1 MKACSCVGDAFTL
14 RTFGVEFYLFEEI
27 MRLATAFPAKYSNPC
42 RANFPPTTIPT
53 LNNLELKIRFLSS
66 CGISGAIQPTVSAKS
81 PIVEKF
87 FHLRLLGGRA
97 LHARGNQG
105 HQVPVLMMGHRD
117 HLKTTMTVMT
127 MKCWG

>member
-1 MKACSCVGDAFTL
+1 MLSQM

-66 CGISGAIQPTVSAKS
+66 CGIIALGLHSQMFSAKS

-87 FHLRLLGGRA
+87 FHLGLLGGRA

-127 MKCWG
+127 MTCWR

>member
-1 MKACSCVGDAFTL
+1 MKAWS
-14 RTFGVEFYLFEEI
+14 FGVEFYLFEEI

-87 FHLRLLGGRA
+87 FHLGLLGGRA

-127 MKCWG
+127 MTCWR